1 MQLCKHDKKFDSNYT
16 AIQIESLVK
25 LCFEFIVN
33 ISMYDCL
40 GPKGEIGNRGQD
52 GANGTQGLPGLPG
65 PIGLPGNKG
74 KYLHNLSFFK
84 LAFSYFFRSVIFF
97 NLYFQFLQFIHFFYS

>member
-1 MQLCKHDKKFDSNYT
+1 MIFD
-16 AIQIESLVK
+16 
-25 LCFEFIVN
+25 
-33 ISMYDCL
+33 L

-74 KYLHNLSFFK
+74 KYLHNLRFFK

-97 NLYFQFLQFIHFFYS
+97 NLYFQFLQFIHFFLFLSISSLILLRVQ